1 MKHEL
6 YLLSSHGNLTVHSNC
21 CSLAQVTHLH
31 AACTFHCRECGTDLR
46 PQFMCPGDQVIFTC
60 RVFGSSSLEWRSP
73 LITQTTPYIA
83 SATPPMILNCD
94 PLTVSLI
101 SVSGTP
107 LNANFTSTLAI
118 NISAGECEFHLRGRC
133 TMTLTKIH
141 TVDTAHY
148 LGILDSTDSQYAL
161 IATLHGVLCTFTCAV
176 WWAV

>member
-1 MKHEL
+1 MLPAHFTVENVEL
-6 YLLSSHGNLTVHSNC
+6 TSDKE
-21 CSLAQVTHLH
+21 
-31 AACTFHCRECGTDLR
+31 R
-46 PQFMCPGDQVIFTC
+46 QFMCPGDQVIFTC

-73 LITQTTPYIA
+73 LITQTTPYVA

-161 IATLHGVLCTFTCAV
+161 IATLHGVLCIFTCAV